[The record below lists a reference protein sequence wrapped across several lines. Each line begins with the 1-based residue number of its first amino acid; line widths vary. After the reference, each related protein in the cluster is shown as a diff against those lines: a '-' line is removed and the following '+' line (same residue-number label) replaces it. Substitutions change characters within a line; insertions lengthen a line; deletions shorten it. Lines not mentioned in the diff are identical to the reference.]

1 MPSGPR
7 HGGLWWV
14 TQPCACFQYMP
25 WNNTFFY
32 YASCDV
38 ANVYPVSLINVIHI
52 TIAREAIELSM
63 KELVMDHNGNFNA
76 QQDPLLE

>member
-1 MPSGPR
+1 MPTYYTALCPFLIYAMEQ
-7 HGGLWWV
+7 HLV
-14 TQPCACFQYMP
+14 
-25 WNNTFFY
+25 Y
-32 YASCDV
+32 YACCDI

-63 KELVMDHNGNFNA
+63 KELVMDHNGNSNA